1 MLYEG
6 YRHFNASFE
15 GNDGLGTTTIGFDH
29 STERMAKRMKKIG
42 LALLLT
48 ASAFTTLAD
57 DASRA
62 NAAQPPGPLATIP
75 SLDVPRYM
83 GVWFEIAKY
92 PNWFQR
98 MCVSNTKAEYSPQP
112 NGTVRVVNRCTTD
125 DGKTKEAVG
134 VARQIGPAN
143 SPKLE
148 VQFTPAWLSFIP
160 FLWADYWV
168 IDLDPDY
175 QLVAVSEPKR
185 EYVWVLSRTPEVN
198 PVAYDALLDRLEKKG
213 FDRRKLERT
222 RQGN

>member
-1 MLYEG
+1 MENSG
-6 YRHFNASFE
+6 DPRNPKRHAHKIRRTCVVLL
-15 GNDGLGTTTIGFDH
+15 LGSI
-29 STERMAKRMKKIG
+29 
-42 LALLLT
+42 ALLAAADNSARTNT
-48 ASAFTTLAD
+48 AST
-57 DASRA
+57 
-62 NAAQPPGPLATIP
+62 PGPLATIA
-75 SLDVPRYM
+75 SLDVPRYA

-98 MCVSNTKAEYSPQP
+98 MCASNTKAEYSPQP

-125 DGKTKEAVG
+125 DGKTKEALG
-134 VARQIGPAN
+134 VARQIGAAS

-185 EYVWVLSRTPEVN
+185 EYLWVLSRTPEITAA
-198 PVAYDALLDRLEKKG
+198 AYDALLARLETKG
-213 FDRRKLERT
+213 FDLQKLART